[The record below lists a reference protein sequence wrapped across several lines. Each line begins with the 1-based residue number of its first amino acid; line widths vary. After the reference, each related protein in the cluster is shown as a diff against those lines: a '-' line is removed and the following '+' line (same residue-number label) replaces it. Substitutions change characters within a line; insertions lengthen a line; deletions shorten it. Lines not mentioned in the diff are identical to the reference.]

1 MDDCLNYEQTQ
12 RFSNL
17 ILDYINQK
25 SSLSSFYHRFPDSQN
40 FKSQILEKQAQ
51 YNNEHR
57 AVLVDVLN
65 RQYQGFK
72 VSDSTQNHIDALHQE
87 NTFTITTG
95 HQLNLFTGPLYTF
108 YKIIT
113 VLKTCEQMKSRYPQY
128 NFVPIFWLASEDHD
142 FEEINHFYF
151 ETQKIKWSK
160 KASGAVGEL
169 ETDGLKSVLEIFDK
183 ALPQTESA
191 NQLKGLFREAYL
203 NHKSLSQAS
212 IYLYNNLFGSKGL
225 VVLEP
230 NQKPLKSCFKH
241 QIKAELLQQT
251 TFKKVNLTSKAL
263 KAKNYH
269 EQVTP
274 REINLFY
281 KDKNLRERLILKNGT
296 YFVNST
302 QLAFSKEEILK
313 EVKNNPEKFSP
324 NALMRPLYQ
333 EVLLPNL
340 SYVGGAGELAYWLQ
354 LKSTFN
360 SFDVPFP
367 LLQMRNSALL
377 LSGKTK
383 GKLERLNLDIND
395 LFQSKIELKNQ
406 QTRKISE
413 IDIDFS
419 SQKTHLSKQFEALY
433 KIAEQT
439 DKSFLNAVAAQEQK
453 QHNGLD
459 KLEKRLLKAQ
469 RRKLAD
475 EIDRS
480 VRLQDKLFPKGQLQE
495 RIINF
500 SELYLTYGKQFIS
513 LLYTEFEPLEFKFSI
528 IKLETKLSSINHK
541 LVSNCI

>member
-12 RFSNL
+12 RFSDL
-17 ILDYINQK
+17 FLDYINQK
-25 SSLSSFYHRFPDSQN
+25 SSLYSFYNRFPNPNN
-40 FKSQILEKQAQ
+40 FKSQILEKQTQ

-57 AVLVDVLN
+57 KVLVDALN
-65 RQYQGFK
+65 EQYQSITI
-72 VSDSTQNHIDALHQE
+72 SDCTQKHIDSLSHD
-87 NTFTITTG
+87 NTFTVTTG

-113 VLKTCEQMKSRYPQY
+113 VLKTCEQMKSQYPKY

-151 ETQKIKWSK
+151 KDKKIDWTKN
-160 KASGAVGEL
+160 ASGAVGEL
-169 ETDGLKSVLEIFDK
+169 DSDGLDSVFEVFEK
-183 ALPQTESA
+183 KLPETQLA
-191 NQLKGLFREAYL
+191 NQLKELFEDAYL
-203 NHKSLSQAS
+203 KHKTLSQAS
-212 IYLYNNLFGSKGL
+212 IYLYNKLFGSKGL

-230 NQKPLKSCFKH
+230 NHKALKSCFKD
-241 QIKAELLQQT
+241 QIKAELVEQKTIKEVT
-251 TFKKVNLTSKAL
+251 TTSKSL
-263 KAKNYH
+263 KKQNYH

-281 KDKNLRERLILKNGT
+281 KEDNLRERIIFKDDK
-296 YFVNST
+296 YYVNST
-302 QLAFSKEEILK
+302 KLEFSKNEILN
-313 EVKNNPEKFSP
+313 EVEQYPEKFSP

-367 LLQMRNSALL
+367 MLQMRNSALL
-377 LSGKTK
+377 LSEKTK
-383 GKLERLNLDIND
+383 RKLNKLNLKVED
-395 LFQSKIELKNQ
+395 LFQSTIDLKNQ
-406 QTRKISE
+406 QARKISK

-419 SQKTHLSKQFEALY
+419 SQKKHLSEQFEALY
-433 KIAEQT
+433 KLAEQT

-469 RRKLAD
+469 RRKLND

-480 VRLQDKLFPKGQLQE
+480 VKLQDKLFPQGNLQE
-495 RIINF
+495 RIANF
-500 SELYLTYGKQFIS
+500 SELYLTYGEDFIS
-513 LLYTEFEPLEFKFSI
+513 LLYDEFEPLDFSFSI
-528 IKLETKLSSINHK
+528 LKLETKPDSLNHK
-541 LVSNCI
+541 YISNCV